1 MSSISHGAPQKRRII
16 PNPGL
21 WLAIIAGII
30 ITLLPLGDTLP
41 VAGQNMIAILV
52 FAIIVWI
59 SEAMDY
65 TASAIVISA
74 LIIFMVGFAPDMNH
88 PDTILGTAKALKMT
102 LSGFSNSAL
111 ALVAAAMF
119 IAAAMT
125 ITGLDKRIAL
135 FTMSKIGASSRSI
148 IIGAIVVTI
157 VLSLVVPSATAR
169 TACVV
174 PIMMGVIA
182 AFKVDKH
189 SRLAASMMIVIAQAT
204 SIWNVGIQTSAA
216 QNLLSIGFIN
226 KTFGAGHSVSW
237 LDWLLAGAPWSLT
250 MSAILYFLARKL
262 LPPETEAVE
271 GGSEAIKK
279 ALAELGPTTGKEKRL
294 IGISLLLLLFWST
307 GGKLH
312 SIDTTSVTLAG
323 LAIMLLPGIG
333 VMSWK
338 EVEKRVQWGTL
349 LMFGIGISLGSTLLP
364 KYLEN
369 IARGDVT
376 ANARPECLTSE
387 GNLQRFHAHNGFG
400 QHAGKVAVNAAIEQ
414 AKHRGFCL
422 LTLCHAHHLGRM
434 GHYGQMVADQGL
446 AMLAMSNV
454 TGRPALVAPWGG
466 AEPRMTTNPFC
477 FAWPFSDGRPPI
489 LVDFATS
496 SMALNKAR
504 VMSST
509 GKQAA
514 PGQLID
520 AQGNPSNDPG
530 VLFSNPPG
538 ALLPFGEHKGF
549 GLALMIEMMAGILS
563 GGDTIAEDHQTDGSA
578 HNHLF
583 ALIIDPDQFTDLAGE
598 KGQFFADYLLA
609 TQPQPGGN
617 PVIYPGMPEAANRE
631 RNAKMITIP
640 VSFWSWVV
648 EHYARKGIDLGLHPQ
663 ESALAG

>member
-74 LIIFMVGFAPDMNH
+74 LIIFMAGFAPDMNH

-237 LDWLLAGAPWSLT
+237 LDWLLAGAPWASPC
-250 MSAILYFLARKL
+250 R
-262 LPPETEAVE
+262 
-271 GGSEAIKK
+271 
-279 ALAELGPTTGKEKRL
+279 
-294 IGISLLLLLFWST
+294 
-307 GGKLH
+307 
-312 SIDTTSVTLAG
+312 
-323 LAIMLLPGIG
+323 
-333 VMSWK
+333 
-338 EVEKRVQWGTL
+338 
-349 LMFGIGISLGSTLLP
+349 
-364 KYLEN
+364 
-369 IARGDVT
+369 
-376 ANARPECLTSE
+376 
-387 GNLQRFHAHNGFG
+387 
-400 QHAGKVAVNAAIEQ
+400 
-414 AKHRGFCL
+414 
-422 LTLCHAHHLGRM
+422 
-434 GHYGQMVADQGL
+434 
-446 AMLAMSNV
+446 
-454 TGRPALVAPWGG
+454 
-466 AEPRMTTNPFC
+466 
-477 FAWPFSDGRPPI
+477 
-489 LVDFATS
+489 
-496 SMALNKAR
+496 
-504 VMSST
+504 
-509 GKQAA
+509 
-514 PGQLID
+514 
-520 AQGNPSNDPG
+520 
-530 VLFSNPPG
+530 
-538 ALLPFGEHKGF
+538 
-549 GLALMIEMMAGILS
+549 
-563 GGDTIAEDHQTDGSA
+563 
-578 HNHLF
+578 
-583 ALIIDPDQFTDLAGE
+583 
-598 KGQFFADYLLA
+598 
-609 TQPQPGGN
+609 
-617 PVIYPGMPEAANRE
+617 
-631 RNAKMITIP
+631 
-640 VSFWSWVV
+640 
-648 EHYARKGIDLGLHPQ
+648 
-663 ESALAG
+663 

>member
-74 LIIFMVGFAPDMNH
+74 LIIFMVGFA

-237 LDWLLAGAPWSLT
+237 LDWLLAGAPGASPCRR
-250 MSAILYFLARKL
+250 SSISSHVNCCRQKRKL
-262 LPPETEAVE
+262 LK
-271 GGSEAIKK
+271 GG
-279 ALAELGPTTGKEKRL
+279 
-294 IGISLLLLLFWST
+294 
-307 GGKLH
+307 
-312 SIDTTSVTLAG
+312 
-323 LAIMLLPGIG
+323 
-333 VMSWK
+333 
-338 EVEKRVQWGTL
+338 
-349 LMFGIGISLGSTLLP
+349 
-364 KYLEN
+364 
-369 IARGDVT
+369 
-376 ANARPECLTSE
+376 ARPLKKH
-387 GNLQRFHAHNGFG
+387 LQ
-400 QHAGKVAVNAAIEQ
+400 
-414 AKHRGFCL
+414 
-422 LTLCHAHHLGRM
+422 
-434 GHYGQMVADQGL
+434 
-446 AMLAMSNV
+446 S
-454 TGRPALVAPWGG
+454 
-466 AEPRMTTNPFC
+466 
-477 FAWPFSDGRPPI
+477 
-489 LVDFATS
+489 
-496 SMALNKAR
+496 
-504 VMSST
+504 
-509 GKQAA
+509 
-514 PGQLID
+514 
-520 AQGNPSNDPG
+520 
-530 VLFSNPPG
+530 
-538 ALLPFGEHKGF
+538 
-549 GLALMIEMMAGILS
+549 
-563 GGDTIAEDHQTDGSA
+563 
-578 HNHLF
+578 
-583 ALIIDPDQFTDLAGE
+583 
-598 KGQFFADYLLA
+598 
-609 TQPQPGGN
+609 
-617 PVIYPGMPEAANRE
+617 
-631 RNAKMITIP
+631 
-640 VSFWSWVV
+640 
-648 EHYARKGIDLGLHPQ
+648 
-663 ESALAG
+663 

>member
-1 MSSISHGAPQKRRII
+1 MLLQIAVEKVRWLAAGLLELNGCDADIAQDVAEHMIEAERYGFASHG
-16 PNPGL
+16 
-21 WLAIIAGII
+21 
-30 ITLLPLGDTLP
+30 
-41 VAGQNMIAILV
+41 V
-52 FAIIVWI
+52 
-59 SEAMDY
+59 
-65 TASAIVISA
+65 
-74 LIIFMVGFAPDMNH
+74 
-88 PDTILGTAKALKMT
+88 
-102 LSGFSNSAL
+102 
-111 ALVAAAMF
+111 
-119 IAAAMT
+119 
-125 ITGLDKRIAL
+125 
-135 FTMSKIGASSRSI
+135 
-148 IIGAIVVTI
+148 
-157 VLSLVVPSATAR
+157 
-169 TACVV
+169 
-174 PIMMGVIA
+174 
-182 AFKVDKH
+182 
-189 SRLAASMMIVIAQAT
+189 
-204 SIWNVGIQTSAA
+204 
-216 QNLLSIGFIN
+216 
-226 KTFGAGHSVSW
+226 
-237 LDWLLAGAPWSLT
+237 
-250 MSAILYFLARKL
+250 
-262 LPPETEAVE
+262 
-271 GGSEAIKK
+271 
-279 ALAELGPTTGKEKRL
+279 
-294 IGISLLLLLFWST
+294 
-307 GGKLH
+307 
-312 SIDTTSVTLAG
+312 
-323 LAIMLLPGIG
+323 
-333 VMSWK
+333 
-338 EVEKRVQWGTL
+338 
-349 LMFGIGISLGSTLLP
+349 TLLP

-376 ANARPECLTSE
+376 ANARPECLASE

-414 AKHRGFCL
+414 AKRRGFCL

-504 VMSST
+504 VMSAA

-520 AQGNPSNDPG
+520 AQGNPSSDPG

-583 ALIIDPDQFTDLAGE
+583 ALVIDPDQFTDLAGE

-631 RNAKMITIP
+631 RNAKTITIP

-648 EHYARKGIDLGLHPQ
+648 EHYARKDIDLGLHPQ

>member
-157 VLSLVVPSATAR
+157 VLSL
-169 TACVV
+169 
-174 PIMMGVIA
+174 VIA

-349 LMFGIGISLGSTLLP
+349 LMFGIGISLGSTLL
-364 KYLEN
+364 
-369 IARGDVT
+369 DT
-376 ANARPECLTSE
+376 
-387 GNLQRFHAHNGFG
+387 
-400 QHAGKVAVNAAIEQ
+400 
-414 AKHRGFCL
+414 
-422 LTLCHAHHLGRM
+422 
-434 GHYGQMVADQGL
+434 
-446 AMLAMSNV
+446 
-454 TGRPALVAPWGG
+454 
-466 AEPRMTTNPFC
+466 
-477 FAWPFSDGRPPI
+477 
-489 LVDFATS
+489 
-496 SMALNKAR
+496 
-504 VMSST
+504 
-509 GKQAA
+509 QAA
-514 PGQLID
+514 SWM
-520 AQGNPSNDPG
+520 ANY
-530 VLFSNPPG
+530 VV
-538 ALLPFGEHKGF
+538 KGF
-549 GLALMIEMMAGILS
+549 GLDGLPSLAIFAILAAFLIIIHLGFASATALTAALLPILIS
-563 GGDTIAEDHQTDGSA
+563 LLSSLPPELGVNPVGMTILLAFSVSFGFILPINAPQNMVCMGTDTFTPRQFTRVGLYLTVIGYLLLL
-578 HNHLF
+578 LF
-583 ALIIDPDQFTDLAGE
+583 A
-598 KGQFFADYLLA
+598 A
-609 TQPQPGGN
+609 TWWK
-617 PVIYPGMPEAANRE
+617 I
-631 RNAKMITIP
+631 
-640 VSFWSWVV
+640 
-648 EHYARKGIDLGLHPQ
+648 LGLM
-663 ESALAG
+663 

>member
-111 ALVAAAMF
+111 
-119 IAAAMT
+119 
-125 ITGLDKRIAL
+125 AL

-250 MSAILYFLARKL
+250 MSVILYFLARKL

-349 LMFGIGISLGSTLLP
+349 LMFGIGISLGSTLL
-364 KYLEN
+364 
-369 IARGDVT
+369 DT
-376 ANARPECLTSE
+376 
-387 GNLQRFHAHNGFG
+387 
-400 QHAGKVAVNAAIEQ
+400 
-414 AKHRGFCL
+414 
-422 LTLCHAHHLGRM
+422 
-434 GHYGQMVADQGL
+434 
-446 AMLAMSNV
+446 
-454 TGRPALVAPWGG
+454 
-466 AEPRMTTNPFC
+466 
-477 FAWPFSDGRPPI
+477 
-489 LVDFATS
+489 
-496 SMALNKAR
+496 
-504 VMSST
+504 
-509 GKQAA
+509 QAA
-514 PGQLID
+514 SWM
-520 AQGNPSNDPG
+520 ANY
-530 VLFSNPPG
+530 VV
-538 ALLPFGEHKGF
+538 KGF
-549 GLALMIEMMAGILS
+549 GLDGLPSLAIFAILAAFLIIIHLGFASATALTAALLPILIS
-563 GGDTIAEDHQTDGSA
+563 LLSSLPPELGVNPVGMTILLAFSVSFGFILPINAPQNMVCMGTDTFTPRQFTRVGLYLTVIGYLLLL
-578 HNHLF
+578 LF
-583 ALIIDPDQFTDLAGE
+583 A
-598 KGQFFADYLLA
+598 A
-609 TQPQPGGN
+609 TWWK
-617 PVIYPGMPEAANRE
+617 I
-631 RNAKMITIP
+631 
-640 VSFWSWVV
+640 
-648 EHYARKGIDLGLHPQ
+648 LGLM
-663 ESALAG
+663 

>member
-250 MSAILYFLARKL
+250 MSVILYFLARKL

-349 LMFGIGISLGSTLLP
+349 LMFGIGISLGFAS
-364 KYLEN
+364 
-369 IARGDVT
+369 AT
-376 ANARPECLTSE
+376 ALT
-387 GNLQRFHAHNGFG
+387 A
-400 QHAGKVAVNAAIEQ
+400 
-414 AKHRGFCL
+414 
-422 LTLCHAHHLGRM
+422 
-434 GHYGQMVADQGL
+434 
-446 AMLAMSNV
+446 
-454 TGRPALVAPWGG
+454 
-466 AEPRMTTNPFC
+466 
-477 FAWPFSDGRPPI
+477 
-489 LVDFATS
+489 
-496 SMALNKAR
+496 
-504 VMSST
+504 
-509 GKQAA
+509 
-514 PGQLID
+514 
-520 AQGNPSNDPG
+520 
-530 VLFSNPPG
+530 
-538 ALLPFGEHKGF
+538 ALLPILISLLSSLPPELGVNPVGMTILLAFSVSFGFILPINAPQNMVCMGTDTF
-549 GLALMIEMMAGILS
+549 TPRQFTRVGLYLTVIGYLLLL
-563 GGDTIAEDHQTDGSA
+563 
-578 HNHLF
+578 LF
-583 ALIIDPDQFTDLAGE
+583 AA
-598 KGQFFADYLLA
+598 
-609 TQPQPGGN
+609 
-617 PVIYPGMPEAANRE
+617 
-631 RNAKMITIP
+631 
-640 VSFWSWVV
+640 SWW
-648 EHYARKGIDLGLHPQ
+648 KILGLM
-663 ESALAG
+663 

>member
-1 MSSISHGAPQKRRII
+1 MSTIFDVAVMGGGPGGYVAALRAAQNGLSVVCIDDGVNAQGEPSPGGTCLNVGCIPSKSLLQSSELYAQVQHEASIHGV
-16 PNPGL
+16 NVEG
-21 WLAIIAGII
+21 
-30 ITLLPLGDTLP
+30 
-41 VAGQNMIAILV
+41 VSFN
-52 FAIIVWI
+52 
-59 SEAMDY
+59 
-65 TASAIVISA
+65 
-74 LIIFMVGFAPDMNH
+74 
-88 PDTILGTAKALKMT
+88 
-102 LSGFSNSAL
+102 
-111 ALVAAAMF
+111 AAAM
-119 IAAAMT
+119 IQRK
-125 ITGLDKRIAL
+125 D
-135 FTMSKIGASSRSI
+135 
-148 IIGAIVVTI
+148 AIV
-157 VLSLVVPSATAR
+157 
-169 TACVV
+169 
-174 PIMMGVIA
+174 
-182 AFKVDKH
+182 
-189 SRLAASMMIVIAQAT
+189 SRL
-204 SIWNVGIQTSAA
+204 
-216 QNLLSIGFIN
+216 
-226 KTFGAGHSVSW
+226 
-237 LDWLLAGAPWSLT
+237 T
-250 MSAILYFLARKL
+250 M
-262 LPPETEAVE
+262 
-271 GGSEAIKK
+271 
-279 ALAELGPTTGKEKRL
+279 
-294 IGISLLLLLFWST
+294 GISLLFKKNKVKHLCGLATLERAQDEIWQLRVNDQHIHARNVVIAT
-307 GGKLH
+307 GSQPRQLPGVT
-312 SIDTTSVTLAG
+312 IDNQQILDNRGALALSEVPPRLGVIGAGVIGLELGSVWNRVGSDVTLLEMAPTFLPALEARLSNEVRKAMIASGMKMQLAVEIEAIEQRDDGVHVRWRQGEKREESRFDKLILAIGRVPRLSGVDLVQLGLEADNRGGIAVDNLCRTGKAG
-323 LAIMLLPGIG
+323 LLELNGCDADIAQDVAEHMIEAERYGFASHG
-333 VMSWK
+333 V
-338 EVEKRVQWGTL
+338 
-349 LMFGIGISLGSTLLP
+349 TLLP

-640 VSFWSWVV
+640 VSFWSWIV

>member
-1 MSSISHGAPQKRRII
+1 MSLQIAVEKVRWLAAGLLELNGCDADIAQDVAEHMIEAERYGFASHG
-16 PNPGL
+16 
-21 WLAIIAGII
+21 
-30 ITLLPLGDTLP
+30 
-41 VAGQNMIAILV
+41 V
-52 FAIIVWI
+52 
-59 SEAMDY
+59 
-65 TASAIVISA
+65 
-74 LIIFMVGFAPDMNH
+74 
-88 PDTILGTAKALKMT
+88 
-102 LSGFSNSAL
+102 
-111 ALVAAAMF
+111 
-119 IAAAMT
+119 
-125 ITGLDKRIAL
+125 
-135 FTMSKIGASSRSI
+135 
-148 IIGAIVVTI
+148 
-157 VLSLVVPSATAR
+157 
-169 TACVV
+169 
-174 PIMMGVIA
+174 
-182 AFKVDKH
+182 
-189 SRLAASMMIVIAQAT
+189 
-204 SIWNVGIQTSAA
+204 
-216 QNLLSIGFIN
+216 
-226 KTFGAGHSVSW
+226 
-237 LDWLLAGAPWSLT
+237 
-250 MSAILYFLARKL
+250 
-262 LPPETEAVE
+262 
-271 GGSEAIKK
+271 
-279 ALAELGPTTGKEKRL
+279 
-294 IGISLLLLLFWST
+294 
-307 GGKLH
+307 
-312 SIDTTSVTLAG
+312 
-323 LAIMLLPGIG
+323 
-333 VMSWK
+333 
-338 EVEKRVQWGTL
+338 
-349 LMFGIGISLGSTLLP
+349 TLLP

-414 AKHRGFCL
+414 TKHRGFCL

-598 KGQFFADYLLA
+598 KGVFADYLLA